1 MHTVDVGSL
10 RLFVRRGPRLISFGA
25 APGPGLNF
33 HRQGTT
39 INGIS
44 LSGLPRSGGTTI
56 CWGKMRTRC
65 ESIDADPRRLQ
76 WRDSLDPDAWIRCV
90 GPFMIRVGSDF

>member
-1 MHTVDVGSL
+1 MQTVHAGPLFARRSPRLLIVGSD
-10 RLFVRRGPRLISFGA
+10 LFGV
-25 APGPGLNF
+25 NF

-44 LSGLPRSGGTTI
+44 VSGLPRSGGTTV
-56 CWGKMRTRC
+56 CWGRMRARC

-76 WRDSLDPDAWIRCV
+76 WRDTLRPDAWIRCL
-90 GPFMIRVGSDF
+90 GPVMVRIGSDF